1 MNDINPDNPDNPD
14 DYTSN
19 EASVGIDA
27 RLLRPD
33 VSRILSY
40 LGELKAREYAPVMQ
54 IAADLSISYG
64 SCAEHIRYLNEQ
76 EVVVVRK
83 TPSKSMVRL
92 NNDMNP
98 AFFSRIVCEWQPE
111 FGTHP
116 SAGRRT
122 VTAANLRTN

>member
-1 MNDINPDNPDNPD
+1 MNAINPDNPD
-14 DYTSN
+14 DYTSS
-19 EASVGIDA
+19 EASFGIDA

-64 SCAEHIRYLNEQ
+64 SCAEHIRYLHDQ
-76 EVVVVRK
+76 GVVVVSK

-98 AFFSRIVCEWQPE
+98 AFFSRIVCELHPE